1 VEVMSVGELLVCV
14 EVTLLLLGRRRWP
27 IRLTQLR
34 DGGDERGQTDLRE
47 GALGE
52 DAADKALVT
61 AL

>member
-1 VEVMSVGELLVCV
+1 MSVGELLVCV
-14 EVTLLLLGRRRWP
+14 EVTLLLLLRRKRWP
-27 IRLTQLR
+27 VRLTQLR

-47 GALGE
+47 GALRE